1 MMIKT
6 VYIILP
12 IVTLVVISIA
22 IIGIAIY
29 NNGAERPEVPI
40 QNQTNVSS
48 PVTAFQALKL
58 AEQDPGVASWKAS
71 RNDIRVL
78 EITGNCEN
86 GRAYLWTIFYVSDKD
101 GIKVEVEEGN
111 VTFSP
116 SERPDMAYPAQRI
129 PDFMIDSDKACSIAG
144 DMAANANHRISGP
157 TIATL
162 SLMPEG
168 ATWDVNCQ
176 VDEGSYIVRIN
187 ATSGE
192 VIEKA
197 DVKIV

>member
-1 MMIKT
+1 MIKT
-6 VYIILP
+6 YIILP

-29 NNGAERPEVPI
+29 NNGADQLEVPI

-58 AEQDPGVASWKAS
+58 AEQDPGVANWKAS
-71 RNDIRVL
+71 RSDIRVF

-86 GRAYLWTIFYVSDKD
+86 GKAYVWTILYVSKEDS
-101 GIKVEVEEGN
+101 IKVDVEEGK

-116 SERPDMAYPAQRI
+116 SQRLDMTYPAQRI

-144 DMAANANHRISGP
+144 DMAADANHRVLGP
-157 TIATL
+157 AFATL
-162 SLMPEG
+162 SLTPVG